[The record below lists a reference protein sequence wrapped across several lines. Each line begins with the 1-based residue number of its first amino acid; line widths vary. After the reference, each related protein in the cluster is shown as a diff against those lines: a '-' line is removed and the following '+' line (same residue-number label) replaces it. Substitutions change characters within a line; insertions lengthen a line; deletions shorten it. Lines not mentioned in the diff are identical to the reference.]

1 MAFGMNRAEV
11 LGFLGRDPEIRTLQ
25 SGDRVATMSVA
36 TTERI
41 RDRNTNEY
49 VDRTEWHN
57 IAVYQSNIIED
68 ISKLGAKGR
77 KVFVAGKLR
86 TRKWTDRDGN
96 DRYSTEIV
104 VNNQGNVEFV
114 ERAAAN
120 ESSAPATSPPTADN
134 APPPGLFN
142 DQDLTD

>member
-11 LGFLGRDPEIRTLQ
+11 LGFLGRDPEIRTFP
-25 SGDRVATMSVA
+25 SGDRIATMSVA

-86 TRKWTDRDGN
+86 TRKWKDRDGN

-120 ESSAPATSPPTADN
+120 ESAVPAAPAPGGDDP
-134 APPPGLFN
+134 PPPGLVN
-142 DQDLTD
+142 DEDLTG